1 MEVAK
6 ETINSASSSRFARLS
21 VDSRQGGEDVV
32 VCKKSFFAWAVHAV
46 RYRFSK
52 RYRSREHKLR
62 GKILMGLL
70 IEHNSFNLR
79 GGDCLPVDVP
89 YGNRRGFNAY
99 LIDHLNKG
107 NDDSAESFTDSSQS
121 ETLGAEGVTTPENY
135 GVQSAP
141 DGKGVSGAVENTS
154 ASSQSEILAVEGA
167 TTPKNYGVQPTPD
180 GKGVSGAVEENTSAS
195 SQSEILA
202 AEGATTPKNYGVQ
215 PTPDGKGVSGA
226 VEENTS
232 ASSQSEILAAEGAT
246 TPKNYGVQPT
256 PEVKTKKVAGGKQSW
271 PEEDVY
277 KSFWEEQGPDI
288 ARDGC
293 GNVFQ
298 LEATG
303 QLVNKEQLLLKV
315 SVEIFFT
322 LGKGGRNV
330 SNIENCA
337 LGHILF
343 TTPRDEPKG
352 LFRESAPIKNEDYA
366 DWGFSNNSEK
376 KSPPAR
382 CRLPIGKLYG
392 AVRLLLER
400 NFKAGS
406 SKEEILEGLDQDR
419 ARAKEYDFRVEFQD
433 SVTGSTPSEAQF
445 IFCVDAMK
453 NFANAYFDANP

>member
-167 TTPKNYGVQPTPD
+167 TT
-180 GKGVSGAVEENTSAS
+180 
-195 SQSEILA
+195 L
-202 AEGATTPKNYGVQ
+202 KNYGVQ

-256 PEVKTKKVAGGKQSW
+256 PEVETKKVAGGKQNW

-277 KSFWEEQGPDI
+277 KYFWEEQGPDI

-337 LGHILF
+337 LCHILF